1 MDIQL
6 PLNHEQIKSL
16 IPHRYPFLLVDRVT
30 ELEDSKFIRGYKN
43 VTGNEEFFNG
53 HFPSQ
58 SIMPGVLILE
68 ALAQIGSILGFA
80 STGNRFEDGY
90 LFLFAGIDNVRFKRS
105 VVPGDRLDLELAI
118 VGGKRGIYK
127 MECKALVDGQIAC
140 TADIMC
146 AERQVKQ

>member
-146 AERQVKQ
+146 AERRVDQ

>member
-16 IPHRYPFLLVDRVT
+16 IPHRYPFRLVDRVT

-146 AERQVKQ
+146 AERRVDQ